1 MLGNI
6 LLKLIYSRA
15 MEFKDRII
23 IEGYPMSKIAAT
35 TPKAICIE
43 FIDRNKKWNTWIPKK
58 IITINSSKDINV
70 YSEDVKEINISLP
83 EWFLQTENMRLILI
97 PRNQ

>member
-1 MLGNI
+1 M
-6 LLKLIYSRA
+6 Y
-15 MEFKDRII
+15 RI
-23 IEGYPMSKIAAT
+23 
-35 TPKAICIE
+35 
-43 FIDRNKKWNTWIPKK
+43 IDRNKKWNTWIPKK

-97 PRNQ
+97 PRN

>member
-1 MLGNI
+1 
-6 LLKLIYSRA
+6 

-23 IEGYPMSKIAAT
+23 IEGYPLAKISTT